1 MKRVTLA
8 IFVLLLVGCFDSS
21 SPDWQLSE
29 TGLSFK
35 TTPVDF
41 SNKAPSNCGDCEIKQ
56 VSQHS
61 PLGPSSVNYIYQQ
74 GKLIAAYGKSAS
86 NQVSI
91 LNQSGKTVFNVK
103 LHDDVWQLQS
113 DAKNYP
119 LGENQI
125 ATISVYGKTYLFLPK
140 KLSNTGLEYIWLAQ
154 SS

>member
-1 MKRVTLA
+1 MKRVA
-8 IFVLLLVGCFDSS
+8 IALFLLLLVGCFDSS

-29 TGLSFK
+29 TGLSYK

-41 SNKAPSNCGDCEIKQ
+41 NNKALSNCEDCEIKQ

-61 PLGPSSVNYIYQQ
+61 PIGPSSVSYIYQQ
-74 GKLIAAYGKSAS
+74 GKLIAAYGKSVS

-91 LNQSGKTVFNVK
+91 LNNSGKTVFNVK
-103 LHDDVWQLQS
+103 QHDDVWRLQS

-140 KLSNTGLEYIWLAQ
+140 KLSDTGLEYIWLAQ